1 MYKQQ
6 KYSTFKYHRLMVSIS
21 LSLQWLLHGQTSGHM
36 FFGFNAKLL
45 TRFLSL
51 ENVFVSL

>member
-21 LSLQWLLHGQTSGHM
+21 LSLQWLLYGQTSGHM